1 MEHTIVA
8 VVGSPAAVAVMVAA
22 TGCPEPTALLFG
34 LAIAAN
40 RPADETAAR
49 RSPTSPRDRP
59 ENVSIERAPQPSMA
73 APLSGCRP
81 IVYFRHP
88 CP

>member
-1 MEHTIVA
+1 MAWRSKPIDRLTKLQ
-8 VVGSPAAVAVMVAA
+8 PAALRQALA
-22 TGCPEPTALLFG
+22 TA
-34 LAIAAN
+34 
-40 RPADETAAR
+40 
-49 RSPTSPRDRP
+49 P